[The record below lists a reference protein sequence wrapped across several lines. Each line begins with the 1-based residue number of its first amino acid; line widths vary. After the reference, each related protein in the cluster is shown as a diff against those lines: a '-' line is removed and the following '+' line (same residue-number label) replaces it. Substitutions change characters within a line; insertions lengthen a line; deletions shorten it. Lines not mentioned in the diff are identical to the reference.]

1 MSFDTTSVNTG
12 PRNGACILL
21 EQKTEKDMLWL
32 TCHNHIMDGHHARS
46 SSSSCAW
53 AFNWARY
60 TNFQKIKKM
69 LGRKLI
75 KQILKHFRL
84 NTLELFDLQHS
95 DISREAQLFGHNDE
109 QIK

>member
-1 MSFDTTSVNTG
+1 
-12 PRNGACILL
+12 
-21 EQKTEKDMLWL
+21 
-32 TCHNHIMDGHHARS
+32 
-46 SSSSCAW
+46 
-53 AFNWARY
+53 
-60 TNFQKIKKM
+60 M

-109 QIK
+109 QVK